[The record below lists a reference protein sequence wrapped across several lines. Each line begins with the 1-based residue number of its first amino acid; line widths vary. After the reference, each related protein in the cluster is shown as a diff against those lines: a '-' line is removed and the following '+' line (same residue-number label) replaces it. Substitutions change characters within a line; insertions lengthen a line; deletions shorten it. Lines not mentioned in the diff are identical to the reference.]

1 MKLGIDLGE
10 FLEEFFPPRRSLIGL
25 QFATQ
30 EDYERAR
37 SLVFQ
42 DYFDLYHEL
51 HPAWKMIVVRR
62 EDIGRFAEAGLKWEE
77 IEQIDPEE
85 LPPEERRRQ
94 QRAMID
100 TAKKVLIEQGRWG
113 R

>member
-1 MKLGIDLGE
+1 VKMKSDLEE
-10 FLEEFFPPRRSLIGL
+10 FFEEFFPPRRSLIGL
-25 QFATQ
+25 QFANEQ
-30 EDYERAR
+30 DYERAKMVIPWSFER
-37 SLVFQ
+37 YQEEYPV
-42 DYFDLYHEL
+42 
-51 HPAWKMIVVRR
+51 WKMIVVRR
-62 EDIGRFAEAGLKWEE
+62 KDAARFAEAGLQWQE

-100 TAKKVLIEQGRWG
+100 SWKKVLIEQGRWG